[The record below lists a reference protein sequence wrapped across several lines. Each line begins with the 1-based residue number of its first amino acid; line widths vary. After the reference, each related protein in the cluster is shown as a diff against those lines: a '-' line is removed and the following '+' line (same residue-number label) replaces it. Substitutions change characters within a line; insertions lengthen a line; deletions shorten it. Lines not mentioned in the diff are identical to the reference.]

1 MRVKID
7 DIRFPGI
14 WCGFL
19 LLLIQVQNEN
29 KTFRLLTSAFLWKAS
44 VFWFELILRISF
56 PFKLRWWNE
65 SQCFCGVRFASDTV
79 QPDVQSCLF
88 CRLFVQRQF
97 QNEKGLVRGYSDY
110 SPSLSA
116 TWTLAV
122 YFLPRN
128 SNSTVTGVSVPVIS
142 FGLKPTSQEWSSSCL
157 DSSSKLA

>member
-56 PFKLRWWNE
+56 PIKLRWRNE

-79 QPDVQSCLF
+79 RLVEHAAHFCLDVCSKVIL
-88 CRLFVQRQF
+88 
-97 QNEKGLVRGYSDY
+97 EMKKGLVRGYSDFRA
-110 SPSLSA
+110 PS
-116 TWTLAV
+116 
-122 YFLPRN
+122 YFLLRATAAPRAAMRPR
-128 SNSTVTGVSVPVIS
+128 TGAGEAGVSGS
-142 FGLKPTSQEWSSSCL
+142 STGLFAGSSS
-157 DSSSKLA
+157 